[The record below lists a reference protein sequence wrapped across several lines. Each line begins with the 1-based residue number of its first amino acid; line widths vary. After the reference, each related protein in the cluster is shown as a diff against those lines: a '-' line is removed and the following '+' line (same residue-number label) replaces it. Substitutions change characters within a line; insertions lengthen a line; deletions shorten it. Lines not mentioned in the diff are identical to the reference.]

1 MEYGLQLYSVR
12 DLAEK
17 NLEKALRQVSALGY
31 QFVEFAGFFGHSAE
45 EVKRMLDE
53 NGLTVSGTHTGWEE
67 LLPERIEETIAYHK
81 TLGNTNI
88 IIPWG
93 DYSTGEKLETAIAAL
108 NEAQPRLA
116 KEGIALGYHNHH
128 FEFETTDY
136 GVCAFEEMRS
146 RTNVE
151 FEIDTYWA
159 WVAGL
164 DPIEL
169 LEQLKGRVRVIH
181 LKDGWKD
188 HTGKSLGEGDAPVA
202 KVRKYAIENGLRI
215 VVESEG
221 LDPTGIEEVARCI
234 RYLKNADAED
244 ANA

>member
-12 DLAEK
+12 DLTEK
-17 NLEKALRQVSALGY
+17 NLEEALRQVAALGY
-31 QFVEFAGFFGHSAE
+31 KFVEFAGFFGHTAE
-45 EVKRMLDE
+45 QVKRMLDE
-53 NGLTVSGTHTGWEE
+53 NGLTVSGTHTGWDE
-67 LLPERIEETIAYHK
+67 LRPEQIEETIAYHK
-81 TLGNTNI
+81 AIGNTNI

-93 DYSTGEKLETAIAAL
+93 DYSTREKLEECLAIL
-108 NEAQPRLA
+108 NSAGASLA
-116 KEGIALGYHNHH
+116 KEGITLGYHNHH

-136 GVCAFEEMRS
+136 GVRVYDEMLA
-146 RTNVE
+146 RTDVE
-151 FEIDTYWA
+151 FEIDTYWV

-202 KVRKYAIENGLRI
+202 MIRKYAIDNGLRI

-221 LDPTGIEEVARCI
+221 LDPTGIEEVERCI
-234 RYLKNADAED
+234 RYLKEADAKD
-244 ANA
+244 ADA